1 MTTTVAGSRS
11 AHGDGVVTGCLVE
24 TTRRCWSRLWLGALV
39 ADEEFRHPRLA
50 AIYDALEPDRGDLD
64 AYLSIAEE
72 LGARRVLDVGCGTG
86 TLALALAGRGCDVVA
101 VDPAA
106 ASLDVARAKPGAH
119 LVRWVEGDATTP
131 SLADRELAVLTGNTA
146 QVIAD
151 LQQWRAT
158 LAAVHA
164 ALRPGGHLVF
174 ETRDPAAR
182 GWELWTKEAT
192 HRTVEVPGVGAVTS
206 WVEQTAFGWP
216 LVSFRWTWIF
226 AQDGATLTSES
237 TLRFREHDEVEDDL
251 TAAGYDT
258 VDIRDAP
265 DRPGLEL
272 VFLARRSA

>member
-1 MTTTVAGSRS
+1 M
-11 AHGDGVVTGCLVE
+11 
-24 TTRRCWSRLWLGALV
+24 

-64 AYLSIAEE
+64 AYVAMTDE

-86 TLALALAGRGCDVVA
+86 TLALILARRGCDVVA

-106 ASLDVARAKPGAH
+106 ASLAVARAKPGAH
-119 LVRWVEGDATTP
+119 LVRWVDGDAATP
-131 SLADRELAVLTGNTA
+131 SLIDRDLATMTGNTA
-146 QVIAD
+146 QSIAD
-151 LQQWRAT
+151 PEQWRAT

-182 GWELWTKEAT
+182 GWEDWTREAT
-192 HRTVEVPGVGAVTS
+192 HRTTEIPGVGAVTY
-206 WVEQTAFGWP
+206 WVEQTAIDWP

-226 AQDGATLTSES
+226 AQDGTTLTSDS
-237 TLRFREHDEVEDDL
+237 TLRFRDRDEVEADL
-251 TAAGYDT
+251 HAAGYDM
-258 VDIRDAP
+258 VEIRDAR

-272 VFLARRSA
+272 VFLARRAA